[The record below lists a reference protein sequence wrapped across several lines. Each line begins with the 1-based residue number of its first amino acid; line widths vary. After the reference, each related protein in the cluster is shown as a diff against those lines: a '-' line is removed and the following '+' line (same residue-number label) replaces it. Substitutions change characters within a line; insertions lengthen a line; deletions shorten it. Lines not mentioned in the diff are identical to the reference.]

1 MLLYRVSNRQLY
13 SILAASK
20 KTSGNRVTMEIVRT
34 TCRLQFSAFFSVSKF
49 ALGGERTRRSED
61 VLRYV
66 PAFERY
72 S

>member
-1 MLLYRVSNRQLY
+1 
-13 SILAASK
+13 
-20 KTSGNRVTMEIVRT
+20 MEIVRT

-66 PAFERY
+66 PLSNAIAKSIEKPKSCDLGFK
-72 S
+72 

>member
-1 MLLYRVSNRQLY
+1 
-13 SILAASK
+13 
-20 KTSGNRVTMEIVRT
+20 MEIVRT